1 MQLTSPNWLRKST
14 SRRTQ
19 FKMDIPIRSAHR
31 GQFCTLRHRHNPFSL
46 PTGCQYVLFCGSEQ
60 RTKDHVE
67 TGQRNA
73 GLRNKPAGWVKK
85 QWHWFGDRAQGAC
98 QFLKLHL
105 PKVLR
110 PWGVLL
116 LLTSKCAS
124 RAGGVPI
131 FASPP
136 HPPLYR
142 GYLSD
147 HRGAQNIVKHSISR
161 IFYPSS
167 LWLMVAAQLSIL
179 SEIWLLNFL
188 WRSAFPT
195 TVTHLSNSSI
205 HFRRQLHTW
214 ATPIFIFDD
223 SYTLGFHLRR
233 QSHTWA
239 SPGYIFDDS
248 YTLEQLQFSFFDD
261 SYTLQQ
267 LQLSFSTTVTHLSNS
282 RLHFRRQLH
291 TWATPIFIFDD
302 SYKLDHQNRALARS
316 LHKFL
321 HLFQSL
327 DITATIR
334 IAIFM
339 MLLHKVLRLP
349 RKMHVETYETLRL
362 SRKMISR

>member
-1 MQLTSPNWLRKST
+1 MRCFATFGFQMCFA
-14 SRRTQ
+14 RR
-19 FKMDIPIRSAHR
+19 RRAN
-31 GQFCTLRHRHNPFSL
+31 FCQPFRQM
-46 PTGCQYVLFCGSEQ
+46 G
-60 RTKDHVE
+60 
-67 TGQRNA
+67 
-73 GLRNKPAGWVKK
+73 
-85 QWHWFGDRAQGAC
+85 
-98 QFLKLHL
+98 
-105 PKVLR
+105 
-110 PWGVLL
+110 
-116 LLTSKCAS
+116 
-124 RAGGVPI
+124 
-131 FASPP
+131 P

-179 SEIWLLNFL
+179 SEVWLLNFL

-214 ATPIFIFDD
+214 ATPIFIFND
-223 SYTLGFHLRR
+223 SYTLEQLQLSLQLRR

-248 YTLEQLQFSFFDD
+248 YTLEQLQFF
-261 SYTLQQ
+261 
-267 LQLSFSTTVTHLSNS
+267 
-282 RLHFRRQLH
+282 
-291 TWATPIFIFDD
+291 
-302 SYKLDHQNRALARS
+302 HQNRALARS
-316 LHKFL
+316 FHKFL

-327 DITATIR
+327 DITVTIR

-349 RKMHVETYETLRL
+349 RKMHVEAYETLRL
-362 SRKMISR
+362 SRKIADQKTATVSQNVRFEIDDASCKIRILSSPATKNVRFAATSFLCDRCNVLATSKKRRRRWRHLRNTFACACHVKWQQHQKWASRAGGVPCFK

>member
-1 MQLTSPNWLRKST
+1 MGK
-14 SRRTQ
+14 
-19 FKMDIPIRSAHR
+19 
-31 GQFCTLRHRHNPFSL
+31 
-46 PTGCQYVLFCGSEQ
+46 
-60 RTKDHVE
+60 E
-67 TGQRNA
+67 TVA
-73 GLRNKPAGWVKK
+73 LV
-85 QWHWFGDRAQGAC
+85 
-98 QFLKLHL
+98 
-105 PKVLR
+105 
-110 PWGVLL
+110 WG
-116 LLTSKCAS
+116 S
-124 RAGGVPI
+124 RAGGVPVFEVASSKSAPTMRC
-131 FASPP
+131 FATFGFQMCFARRRRANFCQPFRQMGP

-214 ATPIFIFDD
+214 ATPIFIFN
-223 SYTLGFHLRR
+223 
-233 QSHTWA
+233 
-239 SPGYIFDDS
+239 DS
-248 YTLEQLQFSFFDD
+248 YTLEQLQLSFATTVTHLSKSRLHFRRQLHTWATPIFIFDD